1 ELPDRPRCGARH
13 RAALRPRQPRGRPV
27 VPLLGS
33 TDPGGGLREA
43 GMSTLARAVRGG
55 GRVSLDVTRGVAASW
70 TGLVSLILVGLVLLA
85 VLFAPLLAPYD
96 PLTQDIAARLQG
108 PSAHH
113 LLGTD
118 ALGRDLLSRAI
129 YGARIEMSVAIP
141 AGL

>member
-1 ELPDRPRCGARH
+1 
-13 RAALRPRQPRGRPV
+13 
-27 VPLLGS
+27 
-33 TDPGGGLREA
+33 
-43 GMSTLARAVRGG
+43 
-55 GRVSLDVTRGVAASW
+55 RVSLDVTRGVAASW

-141 AGL
+141 AGLIALVLGLTIGVVAGY